1 MGTPDEP
8 SPDAAPTA
16 AAGMRWKS
24 KLMWP
29 VRFRLLRWLDRPL
42 ARLLG
47 CQPRMLSS
55 RVEVQQVPFL
65 GTPRERFKAW
75 LWSKHSVG
83 WAIGTALASFVLMIL
98 AMYASSDSQPS
109 PKRELGLIARA
120 LAHWLSD
127 PSNER
132 ETCLTLAITAAS
144 VLAGLFGVVQTVLI
158 FLVELREGRPDQA
171 EAASP
176 LILRRYF
183 SFYILGFL
191 AGTTAASL
199 AALVSISLPWIPGP
213 GIDAIASVN
222 LIAVSIALA
231 AALCLIVKILN
242 EASESSFDLTL
253 PVAKAGMRAQALQF
267 DRDARS
273 QEVLRAVLAAYGA
286 ELVDPDR
293 IPREVAEHVDLE
305 LPLDSPGALVDVD
318 CYRLGDAIGAARSAV
333 PGSQVRLAILL
344 GFPLRTPRGLI
355 LRFRPTMLSPE
366 QCEAPDLPEVT
377 RQRIVRHFLRAFQI
391 RKGVPR

>member
-1 MGTPDEP
+1 M
-8 SPDAAPTA
+8 S
-16 AAGMRWKS
+16 WKTR
-24 KLMWP
+24 LTWP
-29 VRFRLLRWLDRPL
+29 VRFWLLRWLDRPL

-47 CQPRMLSS
+47 CSPRMLSS
-55 RVEVQQVPFL
+55 RVEVQQVPFR
-65 GTPRERFKAW
+65 GTPRERLRAW
-75 LWSKHSVG
+75 FWSKHSVG
-83 WAIGTALASFVLMIL
+83 WAIGAAVASAVFMLL

-109 PKRELGLIARA
+109 PKRELGPIARA

-132 ETCLTLAITAAS
+132 EECLTLAITAAS

-158 FLVELREGRPDQA
+158 FVVELRRERDGQA
-171 EAASP
+171 EAASS

-183 SFYILGFL
+183 SFHILGGL
-191 AGTTAASL
+191 AGATVTSL
-199 AALVSISLPWIPGP
+199 AALVLMSLPGLPGP
-213 GIDAIASVN
+213 GINAIASIN

-231 AALCLIVKILN
+231 AAFWLFVRILN
-242 EASESSFDLTL
+242 EASESSFDLAL
-253 PVAKAGMRAQALQF
+253 PVAKAGMRAHALKL

-293 IPREVAEHVDLE
+293 MPWGVAEHVDLE

-318 CYRLGDAIGAARSAV
+318 CYRLGEAIGAARSAV
-333 PGSQVRLAILL
+333 PGSQVRLTILL

-355 LRFRPTMLSPE
+355 LRFRPTTLPPE
-366 QCEAPDLPEVT
+366 HREAPNLHEVT
-377 RQRIVRHFLRAFQI
+377 RQRIVRDFLRAFQV
-391 RKGVPR
+391 RKGVLR